1 MPRRRRALEAGKRL
15 CFDIGKHLVRLAL
28 CAEGWSA
35 SVDGLALEGRYS
47 DQAQAWEVGVRVALQ
62 LEGPFSAPASPTMPS
77 APSAPSNP
85 SDPDSPGGPG
95 QDVDDDDRLEPD
107 APHRR
112 RLTRDR
118 RA

>member
-1 MPRRRRALEAGKRL
+1 MPKRRRALEAGKKL

-47 DQAQAWEVGVRVALQ
+47 NQAQAWEVGVRVALQ
-62 LEGPFSAPASPTMPS
+62 LEGPLSAPATPS
-77 APSAPSNP
+77 APGAPSSPATP
-85 SDPDSPGGPG
+85 STPDAPGDPG
-95 QDVDDDDRLEPD
+95 QDEQDDEHEEPD

-112 RLTRDR
+112 RLARER

>member
-1 MPRRRRALEAGKRL
+1 MPNRRRALDADKKL

-47 DQAQAWEVGVRVALQ
+47 NQAQAWEVGVRVALQ
-62 LEGPFSAPASPTMPS
+62 LEGPLSAPNSPI
-77 APSAPSNP
+77 APSAPSTP
-85 SDPDSPGGPG
+85 LDPDAPGGPE
-95 QDVDDDDRLEPD
+95 QDVDDDDRLEPE

-112 RLTRDR
+112 RLVRDR